1 MTSNVVLVDQ
11 TIIVR
16 DGVVTALGPSA
27 ATPVPADATVIDR
40 GRPLRHA
47 GAHRHARAPVE
58 RRSRRVRQ
66 RGHRH
71 RANMWGFASIA
82 TMQRDIEAGARVG
95 PTIISASP
103 GLDGPP
109 AQWPGTLLITDAREA
124 RALVRAQA
132 DAGWPYLKVYTRLTP
147 EVFDSVM
154 VAARSFGIT
163 PIGHV
168 PFEVDV
174 LHAMAAGMRS
184 IEHFTGYDRV
194 VSRTRRAGTWG
205 WADAD
210 PSRFAS
216 LVEAT
221 VRAGCGTARRSRSST
236 SSRSSIRRLSERRS
250 FEIAAVRARGSTCG
264 RSYPPRYRRRN
275 RCRSAGRVGARR
287 ATRDGRGGPNAIRRL
302 ARGYDE
308 CRGVPRPT

>member
-1 MTSNVVLVDQ
+1 MPALIDMHVHLSSADLDAYVNAGIGT
-11 TIIVR
+11 VR
-16 DGVVTALGPSA
+16 
-27 ATPVPADATVIDR
+27 
-40 GRPLRHA
+40 
-47 GAHRHARAPVE
+47 
-58 RRSRRVRQ
+58 
-66 RGHRH
+66 
-71 RANMWGFASIA
+71 NMWGFASIA

-174 LHAMAAGMRS
+174 LHAMDAGMKS

-194 VSRTRRAGTWG
+194 GESHAPRGDVGVGGRGPVALRVVGRGDGASGCVELPDARDLRRA
-205 WADAD
+205 
-210 PSRFAS
+210 R
-216 LVEAT
+216 EA
-221 VRAGCGTARRSRSST
+221 A
-236 SSRSSIRRLSERRS
+236 
-250 FEIAAVRARGSTCG
+250 
-264 RSYPPRYRRRN
+264 Y
-275 RCRSAGRVGARR
+275 
-287 ATRDGRGGPNAIRRL
+287 GG
-302 ARGYDE
+302 
-308 CRGVPRPT
+308 